1 MGSQSVYATMK
12 PNFAPLLKLIAIMT
26 SDKEMIEKYPLSD
39 LDKQIVRS
47 PAIFKMM
54 TDPGDGAG
62 DIDFTGV
69 LTAMCTGD
77 EALSEQLAESY
88 LKNLQRGMLSTKR
101 AI

>member
-1 MGSQSVYATMK
+1 
-12 PNFAPLLKLIAIMT
+12 
-26 SDKEMIEKYPLSD
+26 
-39 LDKQIVRS
+39 
-47 PAIFKMM
+47 MM

-62 DIDFTGV
+62 DVDFTGV